1 MAESVTEPRVGGPED
16 VMALCEA
23 LLTLR
28 DGEEMRRF
36 LRDLT
41 TPGEMQALAERWR
54 VARLLAQQRHR
65 LRRSCHSR
73 DRALA
78 GQAVCAVWPRTSAG
92 RSGRGCR

>member
-54 VARLLAQQRHR
+54 RVFGDKSED
-65 LRRSCHSR
+65 RRRTRANSL
-73 DRALA
+73 DRK
-78 GQAVCAVWPRTSAG
+78 R
-92 RSGRGCR
+92 